1 MLTSYF
7 FWFLTLLHTI
17 LCLEKACTIYPNEN
31 YSDYK
36 TCDEQYVYQ
45 LIKNGSNNMPFWATD
60 NISEIT
66 TLRYLDLQ
74 FDKKFDSMQYE
85 FFIFKSS
92 NSQLTNQIPQAK
104 QA

>member
-1 MLTSYF
+1 
-7 FWFLTLLHTI
+7 
-17 LCLEKACTIYPNEN
+17 
-31 YSDYK
+31 
-36 TCDEQYVYQ
+36 
-45 LIKNGSNNMPFWATD
+45 MPFWATD

-92 NSQLTNQIPQAK
+92 NIQLTNQIPQAK